1 MAGFLSFLTGGGGDL
16 IKGGLEGLGGLA
28 KDLRG
33 AITGEISPEKKAEI
47 ETKILDIE
55 ATAKNLQAQIN
66 IEEAKHKSIF
76 VAGWRPFIGWT
87 CGVALAYNYV
97 ITPLA
102 VQLASLWNK
111 TLALAPLDIGSLITL
126 LIGMLGIAG
135 LRTIEKNNG
144 TSSVH

>member
-1 MAGFLSFLTGGGGDL
+1 MGGFLSFLTGGGGDM

-47 ETKILDIE
+47 ESKTLELE
-55 ATAKNLQAQIN
+55 ATAQNLQAQIN

-97 ITPLA
+97 VAPFAIQA
-102 VQLASLWNK
+102 AQWFGKSIQLVE
-111 TLALAPLDIGSLITL
+111 LDIGSLITL
-126 LIGMLGIAG
+126 LIGMLGMAS
-135 LRTIEKNNG
+135 LRTVEKNSGVSN
-144 TSSVH
+144 TH

>member
-1 MAGFLSFLTGGGGDL
+1 MPGFLSFLTGGGGDI

-47 ETKILDIE
+47 EAQLIQFE
-55 ATAKNLQAQIN
+55 SAAQQLQAQVN
-66 IEEAKHKSIF
+66 IEEAKHRSIF

-102 VQLASLWNK
+102 VQIASLFSK
-111 TLALAPLDIGSLITL
+111 TLTLAPMDIGSLITL

-135 LRTIEKNNG
+135 LRTVEKNQG
-144 TSSVH
+144 TAGIH